1 MNARSNLPKPV
12 QPAFPIHRNRS
23 LLALRSSLYGS
34 TPRPRRAWSALC
46 VAILVITYPRGARG
60 AEEARPTPVIL
71 ISVDT
76 LRADHLSSYGYR
88 RFATPQID
96 SLGRGGTIFTAI
108 DAQIPLTLPSHT
120 SLLTSTYPFVNGV
133 GENGRQVPQGLVTLA
148 SVLKSHGYQT
158 AAFIGGYF
166 LARQYGL
173 DRGFD
178 VYDSPFGPQTSV
190 VRALDL
196 KRPAEQV
203 TNAAAQWLAD
213 HCAEPTFVFIH
224 LYDLHKPYDPPKQ
237 YLRKYGHDEYDAE
250 LGYTDDVL
258 GRFFELLSQR
268 GLFGRSLIVVTAD
281 HGESLGEHGESTHG
295 YFVYQSTLHVPLIVH
310 WPEGMGPYPGRCGSP
325 AGLIDVAPTILE
337 ALRLPEPASFQGR
350 SLLDLL
356 DPQAPA
362 SPREV
367 YSESLYAHDNFR
379 CAALRSVRAG
389 NYQYISAPR
398 PELYDLARDP
408 GELRNLVTGDRVLA
422 ASLHDQL
429 AALLSEYAPQGPAAQ
444 PTPVSP
450 RDKGPLRALG
460 YLALAGPEPAP
471 AENGADPKD
480 RLGEYRLYLRAT
492 RLARIGRLPEAAAT
506 FRRII
511 AEDPADFPA
520 RVDLADC
527 YMEEKQYD
535 AAIRVLQVA
544 YDLAPHSVSVEER
557 IATLWLS
564 TGHYRRAR
572 EEYHSLLSIN
582 PHDDLAEYN
591 LGVIA
596 VIEGRLRDGERH
608 LRAAL
613 QLQPQSAEAHNAL
626 GEAFLRGGR
635 MSAAETEF
643 EEAIRLDAGYPIAYY
658 NLGRVFEKQGR
669 MREAAQ
675 EFRAALRVDPQ
686 LASARRALKQ
696 IASAPQ

>member
-1 MNARSNLPKPV
+1 M
-12 QPAFPIHRNRS
+12 
-23 LLALRSSLYGS
+23 LA
-34 TPRPRRAWSALC
+34 
-46 VAILVITYPRGARG
+46 ITCPLQARG
-60 AEEARPTPVIL
+60 AAEGRPVPVIL

-76 LRADHLSSYGYR
+76 LRADHLSCYGYR

-108 DAQIPLTLPSHT
+108 DSQIPLTLPSHT

-133 GENGRQVPQGLVTLA
+133 EENGRQVPPGLLTLA
-148 SVLKSHGYQT
+148 SVLKSHGYHT

-190 VRALDL
+190 ERALDL
-196 KRPAEQV
+196 KRPANQV
-203 TNAAAQWLAD
+203 TSAAEQWLAA
-213 HCAEPTFVFIH
+213 HGTVPTFAFIH
-224 LYDLHKPYDPPKQ
+224 LYDLHQPYDPPRQ
-237 YLRKYGHDEYDAE
+237 YLEKYGRDEYDAE
-250 LGYTDDVL
+250 LGYAGDVL
-258 GRFFELLSQR
+258 GRFFEFLSQQ
-268 GLFGRSLIVVTAD
+268 GLYDRSLIVFTAD

-295 YFVYQSTLHVPLIVH
+295 YFVYQSTLHVPLIIH
-310 WPEGMGPYPGRCGSP
+310 WPQGMGPYPGRCESP
-325 AGLIDVAPTILE
+325 ASLIDVAPTILE
-337 ALRLPEPASFQGR
+337 ALHLPEPSSFQGR

-367 YSESLYAHDNFR
+367 YSESLYARDNFR
-379 CAALRSVRAG
+379 CAPLRSLGAG
-389 NYQYISAPR
+389 NYQYISAPK
-398 PELYDLARDP
+398 PELYDLARDG
-408 GELRNLVTGDRVLA
+408 GELHNLLSSDRVMA
-422 ASLHDQL
+422 ASLQNQL
-429 AALLSEYAPQGPAAQ
+429 SAFLSEYAAKTPSAPPPPISPAD
-444 PTPVSP
+444 
-450 RDKGPLRALG
+450 RGPLRALG
-460 YLALAGPEPAP
+460 YLALSGPESPP

-492 RLARIGRLPEAAAT
+492 HLARLGRLPEAAAT

-511 AEDPADFPA
+511 TEDPADFPA

-527 YMEEKQYD
+527 YMQEKRYD

-557 IATLWLS
+557 IAALWLN

-582 PHDDLAEYN
+582 PHDYLAEYN

-596 VIEGRLRDGERH
+596 VIEGRLSDGVRH
-608 LRAAL
+608 LRTAL
-613 QLQPQSAEAHNAL
+613 RLQPQSAEAHNAL
-626 GEAFLRGGR
+626 GEVFLRGGR
-635 MSAAETEF
+635 MSAAEEEF
-643 EEAIRLDAGYPIAYY
+643 EESIRLDANYPMAYY
-658 NLGRVFEKQGR
+658 NLGRIFEKQGHKQD
-669 MREAAQ
+669 AAQ
-675 EFRAALRVDPQ
+675 EYRAALRVDPQ
-686 LASARRALKQ
+686 LASARRALRQ
-696 IASAPQ
+696 IASTPQ